1 MHICAENGRN
11 VHECAIMHTPS
22 AGPTYLAL
30 SSGRQ
35 ESYKIKKQTFKNKNI
50 MNYKVIERKDRAT
63 RKHRA
68 SITVS
73 SSTSP
78 KSESRRLP
86 HASAVP
92 VPSRGTTVWPFCRP
106 CRNKSSMP
114 LQEGKRVHL
123 GDIGSFRTVAN
134 GLGSDTAEKYD
145 PAYITKLR
153 VCFTPNTKLKK
164 PCRSTTRLF
173 TLERVDFLPEEE
185 DSEEEGDI

>member
-1 MHICAENGRN
+1 
-11 VHECAIMHTPS
+11 MHTPS
-22 AGPTYLAL
+22 AGPTYLCIVIRTTREL
-30 SSGRQ
+30 Q
-35 ESYKIKKQTFKNKNI
+35 NQKKTFKNKNI
-50 MNYKVIERKDRAT
+50 MNYKVIERKDPRNPEAPGKYYGFIVNLSKIGIEEIAT
-63 RKHRA
+63 RI
-68 SITVS
+68 SGTCTV
-73 SSTSP
+73 T
-78 KSESRRLP
+78 RHDCL
-86 HASAVP
+86 AVLSALQEQIIYA
-92 VPSRGTTVWPFCRP
+92 
-106 CRNKSSMP
+106 

-164 PCRSTTRLF
+164 AMSLDNKAF

>member
-1 MHICAENGRN
+1 
-11 VHECAIMHTPS
+11 MHTPS
-22 AGPTYLAL
+22 AGPTYLCIVIRTTREL
-30 SSGRQ
+30 Q
-35 ESYKIKKQTFKNKNI
+35 NQKTNFKKQKHYELQSHRTQRPAQPGSTGQVLRFHRQPLQI
-50 MNYKVIERKDRAT
+50 GIEEIAT
-63 RKHRA
+63 RI
-68 SITVS
+68 SGTCTV
-73 SSTSP
+73 T
-78 KSESRRLP
+78 RHDCL
-86 HASAVP
+86 AVLSALQEQIIYA
-92 VPSRGTTVWPFCRP
+92 
-106 CRNKSSMP
+106 

-164 PCRSTTRLF
+164 AMSLDNKAF

>member
-1 MHICAENGRN
+1 
-11 VHECAIMHTPS
+11 
-22 AGPTYLAL
+22 
-30 SSGRQ
+30 
-35 ESYKIKKQTFKNKNI
+35 
-50 MNYKVIERKDRAT
+50 MNYKVIERKDPRNPEAPGKYYGFIVHLSKIVT
-63 RKHRA
+63 RHDCLA
-68 SITVS
+68 V
-73 SSTSP
+73 
-78 KSESRRLP
+78 L
-86 HASAVP
+86 SALQEQIIYA
-92 VPSRGTTVWPFCRP
+92 
-106 CRNKSSMP
+106 

-164 PCRSTTRLF
+164 AMSLDNKAF

>member
-1 MHICAENGRN
+1 
-11 VHECAIMHTPS
+11 
-22 AGPTYLAL
+22 
-30 SSGRQ
+30 
-35 ESYKIKKQTFKNKNI
+35 
-50 MNYKVIERKDRAT
+50 MNYKVIERKDPRNPEAPGKYYGFIVNLSKIGIEEIAT
-63 RKHRA
+63 RI
-68 SITVS
+68 SGTCTV
-73 SSTSP
+73 T
-78 KSESRRLP
+78 RHDCL
-86 HASAVP
+86 A
-92 VPSRGTTVWPFCRP
+92 
-106 CRNKSSMP
+106 

-164 PCRSTTRLF
+164 AMSLDNKAF